1 MALPLLA
8 DVILTVKLATKAA
21 SGGFGWGS
29 SSAVIYEGTCHQA
42 SQIAT
47 GLHILVNIVV
57 MTLVAT
63 SSYCNQVL
71 AAPSRARINVAHAQR
86 LYPMGYLGFIATVL
100 AVNVPRLSS
109 SQSSLTWVGASS
121 VGPGVMVMP
130 WLIVVVAILIL
141 MFRRFKSTAI
151 PIAMN
156 YSAVISAAC
165 HPPPDDIDVA
175 EIQTRCCRTTFT
187 SKDVVE
193 PRSQFFPTK
202 SVWPS

>member
-1 MALPLLA
+1 MALDSWRLSLYH
-8 DVILTVKLATKAA
+8 T
-21 SGGFGWGS
+21 
-29 SSAVIYEGTCHQA
+29 Q
-42 SQIAT
+42 
-47 GLHILVNIVV
+47 
-57 MTLVAT
+57 
-63 SSYCNQVL
+63 
-71 AAPSRARINVAHAQR
+71 

-193 PRSQFFPTK
+193 PRSQFVYYSNIRGGSQSTFVPFK
-202 SVWPS
+202 LLQNLICLIVGVPYQVRMALLKDQHPKLIKRKIQPHHSPG